1 MRIYETMC
9 QIRESAVFSDVIF
22 EDLKR
27 NTIRKVMVSITT
39 IVGAGALSIKKL
51 KYTPKI
57 AQKILVVIEIIT
69 ISLNWLVN
77 KCAIA
82 PGAIS
87 AAMTKIIPTAFKA
100 PTIVIDNK
108 DKRQ

>member
-1 MRIYETMC
+1 M
-9 QIRESAVFSDVIF
+9 
-22 EDLKR
+22 
-27 NTIRKVMVSITT
+27 SINT

-51 KYTPKI
+51 KYTPEI
-57 AQKILVVIEIIT
+57 AQRILVVIEIIT
-69 ISLNWLVN
+69 ISLNWLLI

-87 AAMTKIIPTAFKA
+87 AAITKIIPTAFKA

>member
-1 MRIYETMC
+1 M
-9 QIRESAVFSDVIF
+9 
-22 EDLKR
+22 
-27 NTIRKVMVSITT
+27 
-39 IVGAGALSIKKL
+39 GAGALSIKKL
-51 KYTPKI
+51 KYTPEI
-57 AQKILVVIEIIT
+57 AQKIFIMIEIIT
-69 ISLNWLVN
+69 ISLNWLVI

-87 AAMTKIIPTAFKA
+87 AAITKIIPTAFKA

>member
-51 KYTPKI
+51 K
-57 AQKILVVIEIIT
+57 
-69 ISLNWLVN
+69 
-77 KCAIA
+77 
-82 PGAIS
+82 
-87 AAMTKIIPTAFKA
+87 
-100 PTIVIDNK
+100 
-108 DKRQ
+108 

>member
-1 MRIYETMC
+1 MYGTAF

-27 NTIRKVMVSITT
+27 NTTRKVNVSITT

-51 KYTPKI
+51 KYTPEI
-57 AQKILVVIEIIT
+57 AQRILVVIEIIT
-69 ISLNWLVN
+69 ISLNWLVS

-87 AAMTKIIPTAFKA
+87 AAITKIIPTAFKA
-100 PTIVIDNK
+100 PTIVIDNN

>member
-1 MRIYETMC
+1 M
-9 QIRESAVFSDVIF
+9 
-22 EDLKR
+22 
-27 NTIRKVMVSITT
+27 SITT

-51 KYTPKI
+51 KYTPEI
-57 AQKILVVIEIIT
+57 AQKIFIMIEIIT
-69 ISLNWLVN
+69 ISLNWLVI

-87 AAMTKIIPTAFKA
+87 AAITKIIPTAFKA

>member
-1 MRIYETMC
+1 MRIYESTC
-9 QIRESAVFSDVIF
+9 QIRESAVFSDAIF

-27 NTIRKVMVSITT
+27 NTNRKVIVSITT
-39 IVGAGALSIKKL
+39 IVGAGALLIKKL
-51 KYTPKI
+51 KYTPEI
-57 AQKILVVIEIIT
+57 AQRIFVVIEITI
-69 ISLNWLVN
+69 ISLNWLVI

-87 AAMTKIIPTAFKA
+87 AAITKIIPTAFKA

>member
-1 MRIYETMC
+1 MRIYETTF

-27 NTIRKVMVSITT
+27 NTIRKVIVSITT

-51 KYTPKI
+51 KYTPEV
-57 AQKILVVIEIIT
+57 AQKVLIMIEILT
-69 ISLNWLVN
+69 ISLNWLVI

-87 AAMTKIIPTAFKA
+87 AAITKIIPTAFKA

>member
-1 MRIYETMC
+1 M
-9 QIRESAVFSDVIF
+9 F

-27 NTIRKVMVSITT
+27 NTIRKVIVSITT

-51 KYTPKI
+51 KYTPEI
-57 AQKILVVIEIIT
+57 AQRILVVIEITI
-69 ISLNWLVN
+69 ISLNWLVI

-82 PGAIS
+82 PGAIR
-87 AAMTKIIPTAFKA
+87 AAITKIIPTAFKA

>member
-1 MRIYETMC
+1 M
-9 QIRESAVFSDVIF
+9 
-22 EDLKR
+22 
-27 NTIRKVMVSITT
+27 NITT

-51 KYTPKI
+51 KYTPEI
-57 AQKILVVIEIIT
+57 AQRILVVMEIII
-69 ISLNWLVN
+69 ISLNWLVI

-82 PGAIS
+82 PGAIR
-87 AAMTKIIPTAFKA
+87 AAITKIIPTAFKA

>member
-1 MRIYETMC
+1 M
-9 QIRESAVFSDVIF
+9 
-22 EDLKR
+22 
-27 NTIRKVMVSITT
+27 
-39 IVGAGALSIKKL
+39 GAGALSIKKL
-51 KYTPKI
+51 KYTPEI
-57 AQKILVVIEIIT
+57 AQKIFVMIEIIT
-69 ISLNWLVN
+69 ISLNWLVS

-87 AAMTKIIPTAFKA
+87 AAITNIIPTAFND

>member
-1 MRIYETMC
+1 MRIYENTF
-9 QIRESAVFSDVIF
+9 QIRKLAVFSDVIF

-27 NTIRKVMVSITT
+27 NTIRKVIVSITT

-51 KYTPKI
+51 KYTPEI
-57 AQKILVVIEIIT
+57 AQRILVVIEITI
-69 ISLNWLVN
+69 ISLNWLVI

-87 AAMTKIIPTAFKA
+87 AAITKIIPTAFKA

>member
-1 MRIYETMC
+1 M
-9 QIRESAVFSDVIF
+9 
-22 EDLKR
+22 
-27 NTIRKVMVSITT
+27 
-39 IVGAGALSIKKL
+39 GAGALSIKKL
-51 KYTPKI
+51 KYTPEV
-57 AQKILVVIEIIT
+57 AQKILIMIEILT
-69 ISLNWLVN
+69 ISLNWLVI

-87 AAMTKIIPTAFKA
+87 AAITKIIPTAFKA